1 MTRDLAPVPPEIA
14 ARRSAAANKAWATRR
29 ALGWSHP
36 RSGGQGASSRQR
48 ELKAAEAD
56 ALAAFELEDSKAIP
70 DWHAVALKFKRALVE
85 RARPR
90 TIGLMPESG
99 QISAVPWHDYPV
111 NKISAWKLQS
121 PSPILVVTFADGEV
135 VRAPAVSV
143 GNKPVNVGRGLRVAI
158 AFYQARICRRL
169 GLKNRPGT
177 RPAVPEISSCECETS
192 GETYDVEQCNL
203 RTADE
208 RKAQDWKMRRRK

>member
-1 MTRDLAPVPPEIA
+1 MTQHQLPVPPEVA

-36 RSGGQGASSRQR
+36 RSGGQGASSRSNAQ
-48 ELKAAEAD
+48 KAAEAE
-56 ALAAFELEDSKAIP
+56 ALAAFEIEDAKSLP
-70 DWHAVALKFKRALVE
+70 DWHAVALKLKRALIE
-85 RARPR
+85 RAKPR
-90 TIGLMPESG
+90 TIGLMPESA
-99 QISAVPWHDYPV
+99 QVAAVPWHDYPV

-121 PSPILVVTFADGEV
+121 PSPVLIVAFADGEV

-143 GNKPVNVGRGLRVAI
+143 GNKPVNIGRGLRVAI
-158 AFYQARICRRL
+158 AFYHARACRRL

-177 RPAVPEISSCECETS
+177 RPAVPVISSCICETT

-203 RTADE
+203 RTAED
-208 RKAQDWKMRRRK
+208 RKAQDWKMKRKR